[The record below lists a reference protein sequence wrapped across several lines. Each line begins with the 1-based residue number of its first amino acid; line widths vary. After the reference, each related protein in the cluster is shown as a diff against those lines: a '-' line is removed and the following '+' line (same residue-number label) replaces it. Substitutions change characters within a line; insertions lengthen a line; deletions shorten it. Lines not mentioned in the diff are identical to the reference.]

1 MVNMNL
7 GKMARYTDSIA
18 NSTCIY
24 GDMGGTGR
32 GVGRQQGNNNNY
44 YNVQTRAG
52 EGIQW
57 PYLDCNAKTINY
69 LRKNK
74 LLSVNPAT
82 SGGVGRMFLSFSY

>member
-32 GVGRQQGNNNNY
+32 GGGRRQGHS
-44 YNVQTRAG
+44 
-52 EGIQW
+52 
-57 PYLDCNAKTINY
+57 
-69 LRKNK
+69 NK
-74 LLSVNPAT
+74 
-82 SGGVGRMFLSFSY
+82 